1 MKRIKALTIL
11 VMTLIIMGSCN
22 NNQKLIMNDGRPEL
36 LKQLDGRWHA
46 IGKVVGKPVEY
57 SVNVEP
63 VLNNTFSR
71 IHMLD
76 VNTPPQ
82 YEALIFVGVDT
93 LTKIVYA
100 HWLDSFGPS
109 YSVPHG
115 TGKINETSIEFVIPY
130 TESPFRDIF
139 TYNKDKDIWTLL
151 IESYSDSTKVW
162 TEFASYELKRKKN

>member
-1 MKRIKALTIL
+1 
-11 VMTLIIMGSCN
+11 MTLITVWSCSY
-22 NNQKLIMNDGRPEL
+22 NQDVIMNDGRPDL
-36 LKQLDGRWHA
+36 LKQLDGRWQA

-76 VNTPPQ
+76 VNTPPE

-93 LTKIVYA
+93 MTKVVYA

-115 TGKINETSIEFVIPY
+115 TGKIKETSIEFVIPY

-139 TYNKDKDIWTLL
+139 TYDKEKDSWTLL

-162 TEFASYELKRKKN
+162 NEFALYEFKRKKN